1 MKEVTQ
7 LAARQPRPDLSEAT
21 FEDLVTEMIVR
32 IGEDPEREGL
42 LRTPERV
49 AKAYEFLTQGY
60 RQEIEKVVNGAI
72 FEDRGDEMVV
82 VADIDLFSMC
92 EHHLLPFIGV
102 CHVGYIPNGKLIG
115 LSKIPRIVEVFAR
128 RLQLQERLTNQIAQC
143 LDEVLNPRGVAVLM
157 ECQHLCISM
166 RGVQKP
172 KSLTVTSAMLG
183 SFRDNPS
190 TRTEFLELVKN
201 QRSRL
206 P

>member
-49 AKAYEFLTQGY
+49 AKSYEFLTQGY